1 MSSFARVLPVL
12 AILVCA
18 LPPPA
23 LAQTVAGAFS
33 QGRTHLYVSGGAGSS
48 FGESYVV
55 IGAGVDYF
63 LLDGLSAGLAFE
75 SWSGADPGFT
85 KITPSVRYVF
95 YGMQAVKPY
104 VGAFYRRTDIDGRP
118 SLDSVGGRA
127 GVFVN
132 LVPVFAAVLA
142 VVLINEPFALFHAVA
157 LALVIGGIWLA
168 QQTSNIGRAR

>member
-1 MSSFARVLPVL
+1 MRVLLAL
-12 AILVCA
+12 AIAAGTVS
-18 LPPPA
+18 PPA
-23 LAQTVAGAFS
+23 LAQQVAGAFS
-33 QGRTHLYVSGGAGSS
+33 QGRTHLYVSGGAGSA

-104 VGAFYRRTDIDGRP
+104 VGAFYRRTDIDGLP
-118 SLDSVGGRA
+118 SLDSTGGRA
-127 GVFVN
+127 GVFVQAGRN
-132 LVPVFAAVLA
+132 AYLGFGVTYESYLDCQPSVYADCDSTYPELSFA
-142 VVLINEPFALFHAVA
+142 VVF
-157 LALVIGGIWLA
+157 
-168 QQTSNIGRAR
+168 